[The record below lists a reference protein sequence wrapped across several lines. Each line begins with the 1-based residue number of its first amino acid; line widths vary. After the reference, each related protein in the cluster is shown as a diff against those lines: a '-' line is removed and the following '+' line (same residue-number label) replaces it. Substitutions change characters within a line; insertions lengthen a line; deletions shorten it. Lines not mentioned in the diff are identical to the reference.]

1 MGLARALV
9 APATLWLIDEPLSA
23 LDPTRARQALAALTD
38 EARQRG
44 ITLVATLHQV
54 DLALAAFP
62 RVIGLRDGALA
73 FDLPAAQVT
82 PAHLARLYSQHEDEL
97 QASAA
102 PVDDTPAAPVAPAV
116 VYCR

>member
-1 MGLARALV
+1 MGGVNDDSRIRRNPLGTPVVAMSGGGQLARMTHQSAVALGQ
-9 APATLWLIDEPLSA
+9 TL
-23 LDPTRARQALAALTD
+23 RVLAADPLD
-38 EARQRG
+38 
-44 ITLVATLHQV
+44 
-54 DLALAAFP
+54 
-62 RVIGLRDGALA
+62 
-73 FDLPAAQVT
+73 PAAQVT